1 MLQYKTVNAKT
12 LEFLRK
18 IQAIEEFNPLR
29 LVGGTSLA
37 LQIGHRISVDLDFFG
52 EHNLPE
58 FKISSLL
65 SNIGNTKLIHKTNSI
80 LIYSIEGVKVDIV
93 NYPYKWLEDAV
104 SVEGIKLAGLK
115 DIAAM
120 KLSAVTGR
128 GSIKDFI
135 DIWFLLQYFPLSEQ
149 LELFKEKYPQAT
161 LLMVLKSLSY
171 FEDAE
176 KEKPPKMIKQ
186 MKWENLKDT
195 LRKEI
200 NKIINQ

>member
-149 LELFKEKYPQAT
+149 VELFKEKYPQAT